1 MRSKIIDAAIAAFGQ
16 LGLKLSTE
24 FNKLKEPAKEK
35 YLNRNGTMFGYDVL
49 MNILDLDGCFYT
61 SEETGEKLSWES
73 EEIADRIQAAIKI
86 SVAGLFLEEETGL
99 SQELILHEL
108 KIFIDKIAKY
118 KGSKHPLIPIV
129 DGCGWQWVLDIPTT
143 KESRAVY
150 IAYIVAAIDLVEQG
164 AIVPNIDKLFR
175 NVEVHEQ
182 MGSLWDSMVAVKKEE
197 HKQKAQKEETMSEIS
212 DMTKSVKEG
221 IENATKNLEEFTKA
235 QKAKNESESFKA
247 AKYGIIGAVTAIA
260 GIAIYNYFKS
270 GDFTVVYSG
279 NNQE

>member
-1 MRSKIIDAAIAAFGQ
+1 MDAAIVAFGQ
-16 LGLKLSTE
+16 LGLELSTE

-35 YLNRNGTMFGYDVL
+35 YLNRNGTMFGYDTL
-49 MNILDLDGCFYT
+49 MEILNLDGHFYT
-61 SEETGEKLSWES
+61 SEKTGEKFSWES
-73 EEIADRIQAAIKI
+73 EDLADHIQAAIKTA
-86 SVAGLFLEEETGL
+86 VAGLFLEEETGL

-118 KGSKHPLIPIV
+118 KGPKHPFIPV
-129 DGCGWQWVLDIPTT
+129 TDGCGWKWMLDTPTT

-150 IAYIVAAIDLVEQG
+150 ITYIVAAIDLVEKG
-164 AIVPNIDKLFR
+164 AIVPNVDKLFR
-175 NVEVHEQ
+175 DVEAHEQ

-212 DMTKSVKEG
+212 DMTKNITEG

-279 NNQE
+279 NNQK